1 MTLFR
6 ITLLCTLSLLTGCS
20 QLATF
25 ASEVS
30 GLSLLHDRRH
40 SDAIIN
46 DEMIEQR
53 ATMNL
58 LSDKP
63 LFTHA
68 HINVT
73 AYNGAILAT
82 GEVPTLNLH
91 KKTIAILRVIPGVKF
106 VHDHLRT
113 TQPSSFY
120 ARNRDSFITARVK
133 SDLTNINYIPG
144 FDATRVKVITEN
156 SNVYLMGLVRKDEA
170 KAIIT
175 RVNKISGV
183 SEVVQTFEYID

>member
-91 KKTIAILRVIPGVKF
+91 KKLLRSYGLFLGLNLFTTTLEPRNPALFMPVIVIALLLR
-106 VHDHLRT
+106 
-113 TQPSSFY
+113 
-120 ARNRDSFITARVK
+120 K
-133 SDLTNINYIPG
+133 SNLT
-144 FDATRVKVITEN
+144 
-156 SNVYLMGLVRKDEA
+156 
-170 KAIIT
+170 
-175 RVNKISGV
+175 
-183 SEVVQTFEYID
+183 